1 MDNPVYPLL
10 ASKERTLFKL
20 FLCDVGLL
28 CSKLYGETVIKILNG
43 KTNVNFGSIY
53 ESIVAQ
59 ELTAHGFPLYYYNN
73 KKRGEVDF
81 MIEQQDQVIPIEV
94 KSGKDYKRHSALTNM
109 LQDSSLQ
116 IEKAYILNND
126 NVQVQD
132 RKIYLPIYMVMFI
145 KKDKR
150 RDDYIFV
157 PNLSGLK

>member
-1 MDNPVYPLL
+1 
-10 ASKERTLFKL
+10 
-20 FLCDVGLL
+20 
-28 CSKLYGETVIKILNG
+28 
-43 KTNVNFGSIY
+43 
-53 ESIVAQ
+53 
-59 ELTAHGFPLYYYNN
+59 
-73 KKRGEVDF
+73 